1 MTLYTSAYNADDDYY
16 YYYTVNFLLTVN
28 MCKIFSYNSGL
39 SQIQVKNC
47 EFFIYDTGMYL
58 MPPRRENVLE
68 FHQNVSYQKIES

>member
-1 MTLYTSAYNADDDYY
+1 MTLYTSAYNADDDD

-47 EFFIYDTGMYL
+47 EFFTYDMYL